1 LMRLLP
7 MARMVLSVLAT
18 ALVHTIDAAGSR
30 RLGHEAIRYNKRG
43 PDSCLTS
50 PHEGWIDAKT
60 CFNCEGTVES
70 ERHENGQDYL
80 PEFGETYAWYYDE
93 NGEIWGEYL
102 EDAASVFPCTRAT
115 DAGSSGD
122 PHARL
127 PHGGTADYRG
137 NHNETVCFVSAKD
150 VALNV
155 KTVNS
160 TFKLGLTT
168 VAGTFISE
176 AHLAMLTHA
185 KSYASAGAAVVS
197 RWFNVSFWAE
207 HLNQD
212 GWAWNIVT
220 GSCSKAGNPPVPFT
234 LGYHAE
240 KRCDD
245 LMVTTDFSSATVETK
260 EFRFVLRGQPVYNRI
275 DGPRHRIDVEV
286 TQKVADREFAVPP
299 HGLIGQAYDGDG
311 KPRAGRLDVYPPRD
325 VNGTFTTTAMA
336 EGAID
341 GVAAD
346 YVVASPFETRF
357 KYSAFAYP
365 MAPAAVAAVEAKRDA
380 MAAADGQLRAAGAV
394 ERD

>member
-1 LMRLLP
+1 
-7 MARMVLSVLAT
+7 
-18 ALVHTIDAAGSR
+18 
-30 RLGHEAIRYNKRG
+30 
-43 PDSCLTS
+43 
-50 PHEGWIDAKT
+50 
-60 CFNCEGTVES
+60 
-70 ERHENGQDYL
+70 
-80 PEFGETYAWYYDE
+80 
-93 NGEIWGEYL
+93 
-102 EDAASVFPCTRAT
+102 
-115 DAGSSGD
+115 
-122 PHARL
+122 
-127 PHGGTADYRG
+127 
-137 NHNETVCFVSAKD
+137 
-150 VALNV
+150 
-155 KTVNS
+155 
-160 TFKLGLTT
+160 
-168 VAGTFISE
+168 
-176 AHLAMLTHA
+176 MLTHA

-234 LGYHAE
+234 LGTHAE
-240 KRCDD
+240 RRCDD
-245 LMVTTDFSSATVETK
+245 LLVTTDWSSATVETK

-299 HGLIGQAYDGDG
+299 HGLLGQAYDGDA

-325 VNGTFTTTAMA
+325 FNGTFTTTAMA

-380 MAAADGQLRAAGAV
+380 MAAADGQLRAAGTV